1 MLRSLLPLAL
11 ASVLF
16 SPIAAS
22 AQAPTPPAAPTAPAA
37 APLPAK
43 KHDRMNGKI
52 SSVDA
57 AARTITIVTKKKT
70 TVLTLTS
77 DAKIFKPGDKR
88 KSPMGAFSDLLI
100 DTPISAHVIDPAAA
114 TLTADEVRIRKPKT
128 AMPMVPTVPA
138 TPAK

>member
-16 SPIAAS
+16 SPLAAS
-22 AQAPTPPAAPTAPAA
+22 AQIPPATTPAAPTAPAT
-37 APLPAK
+37 PMPAK

-52 SSVDA
+52 STVDA
-57 AARTITIVTKKKT
+57 AARTITLVTKKKT

-88 KSPMGAFSDLLI
+88 KSPTGVFGDLLI
-100 DTPISAHVIDPAAA
+100 DTPVSAHVVDPDAT
-114 TLTADEVRIRKPKT
+114 TLTADEVRIRAPKN
-128 AMPMVPTVPA
+128 AAPGA
-138 TPAK
+138 PAK

>member
-1 MLRSLLPLAL
+1 MLRSLLPLAI
-11 ASVLF
+11 ATVLF

-37 APLPAK
+37 APMPLK

-57 AARTITIVTKKKT
+57 SAKTITIVTKKKT

-77 DAKIFKPGDKR
+77 DAKIFKIGDKR
-88 KSPMGAFSDLLI
+88 KSPTGAFSDLLI
-100 DTPISAHVIDPAAA
+100 DTPISAHLVDPDAA
-114 TLTADEVRIRKPKT
+114 TLTADEVRIRKPKN
-128 AMPMVPTVPA
+128 AAPDAPV
-138 TPAK
+138 K

>member
-11 ASVLF
+11 ASVLL

-22 AQAPTPPAAPTAPAA
+22 AQAPTPPATAPAA
-37 APLPAK
+37 PMPMPMPMK

-57 AARTITIVTKKKT
+57 AARTITLVTKKKT

-88 KSPMGAFSDLLI
+88 KSPSGAFSDLLI
-100 DTPISAHVIDPAAA
+100 DTAVSAHVVDPEAA
-114 TLTADEVRIRKPKT
+114 TLTADEVRIRKPKN
-128 AMPMVPTVPA
+128 AFPEVPA
-138 TPAK
+138 APVK

>member
-16 SPIAAS
+16 SPLAAS

-37 APLPAK
+37 APMPMK

-57 AARTITIVTKKKT
+57 AARTITLVTKKKT

-77 DAKIFKPGDKR
+77 DAKIYKPGDKR
-88 KSPMGAFSDLLI
+88 KSPSGAFSDLMI
-100 DTPISAHVIDPAAA
+100 DTPISAHVVDPDAA
-114 TLTADEVRIRKPKT
+114 TLTTDEVRIRKPKN
-128 AMPMVPTVPA
+128 AAPEAPA
-138 TPAK
+138 TPVK

>member
-11 ASVLF
+11 ASVLL

-22 AQAPTPPAAPTAPAA
+22 AQAPTPPATAPAA
-37 APLPAK
+37 PMPMPIK

-57 AARTITIVTKKKT
+57 AARTITLVTKKKT

-88 KSPMGAFSDLLI
+88 KSPSGAFSDLLI
-100 DTPISAHVIDPAAA
+100 DTAVSAHVVDPEAA
-114 TLTADEVRIRKPKT
+114 TLTADEVRIRKPKN
-128 AMPMVPTVPA
+128 AFPEVPA
-138 TPAK
+138 APVK

>member
-11 ASVLF
+11 AAVLF
-16 SPIAAS
+16 SPVAAS

-37 APLPAK
+37 PMPMK

-52 SSVDA
+52 STVDA
-57 AARTITIVTKKKT
+57 AARTITLVTKKKT

-88 KSPMGAFSDLLI
+88 KSPSGAFSDLLI
-100 DTPISAHVIDPAAA
+100 DTAVSAHVVDPEAA
-114 TLTADEVRIRKPKT
+114 TLTADEVRIRKPKN
-128 AMPMVPTVPA
+128 ALPEVPA
-138 TPAK
+138 TPVK

>member
-11 ASVLF
+11 ATALLC
-16 SPIAAS
+16 PIAAS
-22 AQAPTPPAAPTAPAA
+22 AQVPAPTPPATPTA
-37 APLPAK
+37 PAK

-57 AARTITIVTKKKT
+57 TARTITIVTKKKT

-100 DTPISAHVIDPAAA
+100 DTPISAHLVDPDAA
-114 TLTADEVRIRKPKT
+114 TLTADEVRIRAPKAAKP
-128 AMPMVPTVPA
+128 
-138 TPAK
+138 

>member
-22 AQAPTPPAAPTAPAA
+22 AQAPAPMPPAAPAAPAV
-37 APLPAK
+37 PMPMK

-57 AARTITIVTKKKT
+57 AARTITLVTRKKT

-77 DAKIFKPGDKR
+77 DAKIYKPGDKR
-88 KSPMGAFSDLLI
+88 KSPSGAFSDLLI
-100 DTPISAHVIDPAAA
+100 DTPISAHVVDPDSA
-114 TLTADEVRIRKPKT
+114 TLTADEVRIRAPKN
-128 AMPMVPTVPA
+128 AVPA
-138 TPAK
+138 TPVK